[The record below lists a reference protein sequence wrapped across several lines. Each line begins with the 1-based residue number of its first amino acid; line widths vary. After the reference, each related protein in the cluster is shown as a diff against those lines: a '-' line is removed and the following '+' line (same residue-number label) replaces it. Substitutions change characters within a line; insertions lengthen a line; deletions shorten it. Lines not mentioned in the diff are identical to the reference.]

1 MNLRIL
7 EVLLLIELERIVTL
21 VLDTGRQKST
31 LFISRVKLPTLGLCQ
46 VCDLELLRGRG
57 PSLGLH
63 LGLLRWAV
71 LREGCGR
78 LRLSKLLRGPK
89 ERFLWLGKCILPY
102 FLTLNGVE
110 VNPCHAF
117 TIVRAGVL
125 PVSSFSFPSTLCLL
139 IPLYIFWLK
148 GLLEGTGVVSDA

>member
-1 MNLRIL
+1 VNLRIL
-7 EVLLLIELERIVTL
+7 EILLLIELEGIVTL

-31 LFISRVKLPTLGLCQ
+31 LFISRVELPTLGLCQ

-78 LRLSKLLRGPK
+78 LRLSKLLR
-89 ERFLWLGKCILPY
+89 
-102 FLTLNGVE
+102 
-110 VNPCHAF
+110 
-117 TIVRAGVL
+117 
-125 PVSSFSFPSTLCLL
+125 
-139 IPLYIFWLK
+139 
-148 GLLEGTGVVSDA
+148 